1 VALIAPGAMAIRI
14 AQGTHPSAEVQLMLL
29 AISTRERCTSRTD
42 LVAALADEV
51 QVDELAAYVLQQRL
65 SIVVPARL
73 DDLGLNHLAGAVRNR
88 VRARRDQVQA
98 EATIQTV
105 ITHGLLRSLEE
116 QGIPAIALKGVI
128 LSERIY
134 GDTASRESRD
144 IDVLVAPDRLEDAVA
159 IAREEFLYAA
169 PRDALAAD
177 GRPLL
182 HYSLSH
188 PSGGPGLELHWR
200 VHWYEA
206 ESGAAMLQRSSVA
219 DATRRMRP
227 ADEFASL
234 LLFYARDG
242 FAGLRN
248 LAALTAWWDRYGGAL
263 PQSGLAE
270 FAEEFPQLAPALS
283 TSVRVAAQL
292 GGLPPALQIGGSRS
306 SRRTTRAARLATPQP
321 SDAARW
327 QADVALV
334 DLLLAPAFDLRS
346 FVRRQMLLDTS
357 YLNTVSAGANWR
369 TRWERRARL
378 ERIVWRAA
386 RLLLRLAARPAP
398 RIGELGPPGSS
409 PPQ

>member
-1 VALIAPGAMAIRI
+1 MAILI
-14 AQGTHPSAEVQLMLL
+14 AQGTQPSAEAQLALL
-29 AISTRERCTSRTD
+29 AISTRERRTSRPD
-42 LVAALADEV
+42 LVAALADKV
-51 QVDELAAYVLQQRL
+51 QVDALAAYVLQQRL
-65 SIVVPARL
+65 SLVVPARL
-73 DDLGLNHLAGAVRNR
+73 EDLGLNDLAGAIRSR
-88 VRARRDQVQA
+88 MRGRRDQLQA
-98 EATIQTV
+98 EATIQSV
-105 ITHGLLRSLEE
+105 ITHGLLGSLEE
-116 QGIPAIALKGVI
+116 REISAIALKGVI

-134 GDTASRESRD
+134 GDSASRESRD

-169 PRDALAAD
+169 PRDAVATD

-200 VHWYEA
+200 VHWYES
-206 ESGAAMLQRSSVA
+206 ESGAAMLRRSSVV
-219 DATRRMRP
+219 DGTRRMSP
-227 ADEFASL
+227 IDEFASL

-248 LAALTAWWDRYGGAL
+248 LAALTAWWDRYGAGL
-263 PQSGLAE
+263 PPSGLAA
-270 FAEEFPQLAPALS
+270 FCGEFPQLAPALS
-283 TSVRVAAQL
+283 TSVGVAARL
-292 GGLPPALQIGGSRS
+292 GGLPSALWIGGGRS
-306 SRRTTRAARLATPQP
+306 SRRALRAARLATPQP
-321 SDAARW
+321 SDTARW

-357 YLNTVSAGANWR
+357 YLNTVSAAATWR

-398 RIGELGPPGSS
+398 RTWELSPPGSP